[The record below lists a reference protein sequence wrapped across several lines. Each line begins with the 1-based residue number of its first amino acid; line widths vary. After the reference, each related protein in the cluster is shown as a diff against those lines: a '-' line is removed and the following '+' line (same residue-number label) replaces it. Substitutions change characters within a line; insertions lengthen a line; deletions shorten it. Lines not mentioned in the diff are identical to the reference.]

1 VRKQL
6 IATIDVGREEMPG
19 TRGVF
24 AQCYRAGNLVF
35 MSGQTAFTLDGDL
48 VGVGNPAAQAKQA
61 CDNIKALMEMAGGT
75 INDVVRIVVYV
86 TDRAY
91 RDQVYP
97 ALRAAFGDLCPCS
110 TGLVVDGLARPEL
123 LVEIDAYGVID
134 DPQAPVGGA

>member
-1 VRKQL
+1 MRKQL
-6 IATIDVGREEMPG
+6 ISSSDVGRSQMPG
-19 TRGVF
+19 TSGVF

-35 MSGQTAFTLDGDL
+35 MSGQTGFTMDGDL
-48 VGVGNPAAQAKQA
+48 VGVGDPAAQARQA
-61 CDNIKALMEMAGGT
+61 CQNIKTLMEMAGGT

-91 RDQVYP
+91 RNQVYP
-97 ALRAAFGDLCPCS
+97 ELRAAFGELCPAS

-134 DPQAPVGGA
+134 DPHAANDA